1 MLWRVHWDTKTTKS
15 GENASWVHFFGA
27 WVSARRRTAQLD
39 AAAEEDE
46 EDDDDDD
53 DGEIIVAMRA
63 SDVFLTVLAPL
74 LGSLLAQV
82 MFLSPLP
89 KIQALR
95 KTQGIESGI
104 GELNP
109 LPYPF
114 AAANCAA
121 WLMYGAIS
129 GNYWVYVPNGTGFLI
144 SLYYTGAVYGLDA
157 RWRERMERL
166 MGVLVVLLLFV
177 GMIVSCVLRDSSEN
191 VKLTVTGSVCNAILV
206 VYYSAPLSTVAE
218 VVRTRDSKSFYFPLT
233 FMNGVNGLC
242 WFGYGLALGDWFIAA
257 PNLFG
262 SVLSAVQMVLIFMY
276 PSSKRSSMTTATSSE
291 GLVSMVSPL

>member
-1 MLWRVHWDTKTTKS
+1 
-15 GENASWVHFFGA
+15 
-27 WVSARRRTAQLD
+27 
-39 AAAEEDE
+39 
-46 EDDDDDD
+46 
-53 DGEIIVAMRA
+53 MRA

-89 KIQALR
+89 KIQAL
-95 KTQGIESGI
+95 KKAQETESGI
-104 GELNP
+104 GDLNP

-129 GNYWVYVPNGTGFLI
+129 GNYWVYIPNGTGFLI
-144 SLYYTGAVYGLDA
+144 SMYYTGAVYGLDA
-157 RWRERMERL
+157 CWRERLERL
-166 MGVLVVLLLFV
+166 TGVLVTFMLIV
-177 GMIVSCVLRDSSEN
+177 GMIVSCVLRDSSEK
-191 VKLTVTGSVCNAILV
+191 VKLMVTGSVCNAILV

-233 FMNGVNGLC
+233 LMNGMNGLC
-242 WFGYGLALGDWFIAA
+242 WFCYGLALDDWFIAA

-262 SVLSAVQMVLIFMY
+262 SMLSAVQMVLMFMY
-276 PSSKRSSMTTATSSE
+276 PSSEKKRSSSITPTLSSE
-291 GLVSMVSPL
+291 GLVTMASPL